1 MAFFL
6 MSLVQKF
13 YGGATVHSVLDNPIV
28 ELSLVV
34 TAAPQGELYQS

>member
-1 MAFFL
+1 MGFPR

-13 YGGATVHSVLDNPIV
+13 YEAIVHPVLDNPIV
-28 ELSLVV
+28 ELSLIV